1 MPPRRKNK
9 KLKRTTAP
17 EAEGGEDHISDLHDD
32 LLHRVLCFL
41 PAHDAVRTCVLSRR
55 WCEVW
60 KWKSTGVLRFTEAE
74 SWGSPVRFNK
84 FVNDMLS
91 IRELAPLEEIVFKT
105 YLFWP
110 LLTSNAFYNKKEPV
124 RYAEA
129 WIQHALMRDVKVL
142 RVLVNSRD
150 RILVLHT
157 PFVSQHLRTLEL
169 KTTVLGGCSMDFS
182 RCPAL
187 KDLEMTDCKIKIHRI
202 LSRSLR
208 RLCFNSICT
217 RIVAPNLLSLRLD
230 VRHGSRVPLLGS
242 MPLLVTAYVYLGNCS
257 RDRSWHNKFEQC
269 DSDTCIDCYGNH
281 AGSNSCVLL
290 ESLSNVTDLEL
301 AAYNIHRYRHL
312 GVAIFKNDMQ
322 LAPTFNMLKTLVLSR
337 LVGAS
342 EVHQLINF
350 LRHAPVL
357 KKISLELFEEHE
369 YVAEIEESCRLLEER
384 LLPSDHLKIIQVSCS
399 RGKDGRFDKL
409 VKFMD
414 TCSRTVQAGLLASM
428 LDDAPVSESEMILQ
442 RRLHHHGAKQAEHFL
457 IKWNCGPPASLAIWE
472 SNPGRIMYCP
482 PVTTTA
488 TENFEVKQSSKRIRK
503 PNSLYPASLWIK

>member
-1 MPPRRKNK
+1 MPPRRMNRKCK
-9 KLKRTTAP
+9 GITAT
-17 EAEGGEDHISDLHDD
+17 EGREDRISDLHDD
-32 LLHRVLCFL
+32 LHRVLCFL
-41 PAHDAVRTCVLSRR
+41 PAHEAVRTCVLSRR
-55 WCEVW
+55 WREVW
-60 KWKSTGVLRFTEAE
+60 K
-74 SWGSPVRFNK
+74 
-84 FVNDMLS
+84 
-91 IRELAPLEEIVFKT
+91 ELAPLEEFVFKT
-105 YLFWP
+105 YLFRP
-110 LLTSNAFYNKKEPV
+110 LLTSNAFFNKVEPV

-129 WIQHALMRDVKVL
+129 WIQHALIRDVKVL

-150 RILVLHT
+150 RILVLNT
-157 PFVSQHLRTLEL
+157 PFVSQHLKTLEL

-187 KDLEMTDCKIKIHRI
+187 KDLEMTDCKIKTHKI
-202 LSRSLR
+202 LSQSLR
-208 RLCFNSICT
+208 RLCFNRCKFSDSICT